1 MQGSIAQVRH
11 VEVEP
16 GVRLA
21 VSEAGTAGAPTVVFS
36 NSLAADMGMWDEVA
50 ARLAPHARLVRYD
63 TRGHGRSDAPDGPY
77 SLALLAADL
86 AAVMDA
92 LEIHSAVICG
102 LSLGG
107 FTGMRLALDAPERVD
122 GLVLANTAAS
132 FPPAA
137 MWHDRARAARAD
149 GLAPLVA
156 PTLERWFTPAFRAA
170 RPERVAQI
178 GATIG
183 ALSGEGYASCCEVL
197 ACEDI
202 LAELG
207 GIACPTRVIVG
218 LHDPSTPPARGEEI
232 AAAIAGAD
240 VCAVEGA
247 HLSAVEAG
255 DAFAD
260 AVLGLLHRA
269 VPGRPPHKT
278 QEAEPQEE
286 RP

>member
-1 MQGSIAQVRH
+1 MDVITHLRH

-21 VSEAGTAGAPTVVFS
+21 VSAPDDAGSAGAPTVVFS

-50 ARLAPHARLVRYD
+50 ALVSPHARLVRYD

-77 SLALLAADL
+77 SLAVLAADL

-92 LEIHSAVICG
+92 LDIRCAVICG

-107 FTGMRLALDAPERVD
+107 FTGMRLAIDAPERVA

-156 PTLERWFTPAFRAA
+156 PTLERWFTPQFRSA

-183 ALSGEGYASCCEVL
+183 AVSGEGYASCCEVL
-197 ACEDI
+197 AAEDI

-207 GIACPTRVIVG
+207 GIACPTRVLVG
-218 LHDPSTPPARGEEI
+218 RHDPSTPPARGEEI
-232 AAAIAGAD
+232 AAAIPGAD
-240 VCAVEGA
+240 LVALDGA

-255 DAFAD
+255 AAFAD
-260 AVLGLLHRA
+260 AVLGLLRRA
-269 VPGRPPHKT
+269 TPDRTSNKT
-278 QEAEPQEE
+278 
-286 RP
+286 